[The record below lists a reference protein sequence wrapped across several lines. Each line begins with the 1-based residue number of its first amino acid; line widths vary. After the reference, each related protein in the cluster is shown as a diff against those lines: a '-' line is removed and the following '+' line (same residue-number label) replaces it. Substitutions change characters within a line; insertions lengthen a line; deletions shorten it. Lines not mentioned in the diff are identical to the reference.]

1 MKRAARRPARW
12 GAPVILGIPLDHN
25 SSFLRGAAA
34 APAVIREALH
44 SDAWN
49 KWAETGVDIGRE
61 GLVEAAGDLRDMA
74 APDAFARI
82 EAAIAKI
89 VANKKRPV
97 SLGGE

>member
-1 MKRAARRPARW
+1 
-12 GAPVILGIPLDHN
+12 
-25 SSFLRGAAA
+25 
-34 APAVIREALH
+34 
-44 SDAWN
+44 
-49 KWAETGVDIGRE
+49 
-61 GLVEAAGDLRDMA
+61 MA